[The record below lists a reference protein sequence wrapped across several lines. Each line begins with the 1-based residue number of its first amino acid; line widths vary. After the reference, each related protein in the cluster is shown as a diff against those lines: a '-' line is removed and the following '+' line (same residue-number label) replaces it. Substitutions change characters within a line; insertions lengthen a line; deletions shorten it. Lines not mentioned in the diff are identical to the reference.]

1 MKAKSATTTIIVVI
15 AVVLTLFTLWISIA
29 NDRQAAARSSL
40 TFIAGAA
47 TGGGWDT
54 TARSIQEVARGQ
66 GIVNNVQVVNIP
78 GAGGTIAL
86 EGLAQKAGSENT
98 LLVIGGGMIASSE
111 IARSGVSITD
121 VTPIARMTE
130 EYSVIVVPQDS
141 EFQTLQDFIDAWLA
155 DPQSVTIGG
164 AAIGNTDHLLVSRAA
179 MTLGMD
185 PKAMKYIPFEGGGEM
200 LNAMLSDS
208 IDVGVTGY
216 PDIRDQ
222 VEAGNLRVLGMSSPE
237 RVEGMDFPTF
247 SEQGLDLV
255 ATNWRGIAAPPGLE
269 PEERQELIDILT
281 EVNDTEEWKEITD
294 RNNWQ
299 RVFLAGDE
307 FEKFVAQEREDALD
321 TVEALGL

>member
-1 MKAKSATTTIIVVI
+1 MKSKSTATVIVAIV
-15 AVVLTLFTLWISIA
+15 AAVLTVFTLGLSAA
-29 NDRQAAARSSL
+29 NDREAAARSSL

-54 TARSIQEVARGQ
+54 TARSIQEVARAN

-86 EGLAQKAGSENT
+86 EGLAQKAGNENT
-98 LLVIGGGMIASSE
+98 LLIIGGGMIASSE
-111 IARSGVSITD
+111 IAQPGVSITD

-130 EYSVIVVPQDS
+130 EYSVIAVPQDS
-141 EFQTLQDFIDAWLA
+141 EFENLQDFIDAWLA
-155 DPQSVTIGG
+155 DPQSVTVGG
-164 AAIGNTDHLLVSRAA
+164 AAIGNTDHLLISRAA
-179 MTLGMD
+179 MTLDMD
-185 PKAMKYIPFEGGGEM
+185 PKDMKYIPFEGGGEM

-216 PDIRDQ
+216 PDIQDQ
-222 VEAGNLRVLGMSSPE
+222 VEAGNLRVLGVSSPE
-237 RVEGMDFPTF
+237 RVPGMDFPTF
-247 SEQGLDLV
+247 TEEGLDLV
-255 ATNWRGIAAPPGLE
+255 ATNWRGVAAPPGLS
-269 PEERQELIDILT
+269 PEERQELIDILG
-281 EVNDTEEWKEITD
+281 EVNETEEWKEITD

-307 FEKFVAQEREDALD
+307 FDEFVTEERENALD